1 MTSHHKALL
10 ALVLGALLIA
20 IALPDVLS
28 NYWLRVCNM
37 TVITYMC
44 VLSLFVIFGMTG
56 QISFAQAGFWGF
68 GAYITAIFTV
78 KLGIAPLPALIASGL
93 GTAAFAAI
101 LGAVLFRLQGHYFG
115 FATIGVVMILNG
127 LFQNWKPV
135 TGGADGIAD
144 IPTFGVLGFEFHSEA
159 SLFYLS
165 IGVATAISVATFL
178 IHDSALGRAFM
189 AIRDNE
195 IAAKCMGVNSYRVKI
210 TAYAISGLYCGVA
223 GALFAFISNYI
234 SATTFTFN
242 QSALYLVMLMLGGY
256 QALWGPIVGTT
267 LLMMLPEWFRFLQE
281 YILLIYGLGIMLLM
295 VVMPEGLLG
304 GGRQLI
310 EHLRNKR
317 KGGGDA
323 VEH

>member
-1 MTSHHKALL
+1 MRRK
-10 ALVLGALLIA
+10 LIK
-20 IALPDVLS
+20 I
-28 NYWLRVCNM
+28 
-37 TVITYMC
+37 
-44 VLSLFVIFGMTG
+44 
-56 QISFAQAGFWGF
+56 AQAFF
-68 GAYITAIFTV
+68 G
-78 KLGIAPLPALIASGL
+78 
-93 GTAAFAAI
+93 
-101 LGAVLFRLQGHYFG
+101 
-115 FATIGVVMILNG
+115 ATIGVVMILNG

-144 IPTFGVLGFEFHSEA
+144 IPTFSLLGWEAQTEA
-159 SLFYLS
+159 SLFHLALG
-165 IGVATAISVATFL
+165 IATAISIATFL

-195 IAAKCMGVNSYRVKI
+195 IAAKCMGVDSYRVKI
-210 TAYAISGLYCGVA
+210 IAYAISGLYCGVA
-223 GALFAFISNYI
+223 GALFAFMSNYI

-304 GGRQLI
+304 GGRQLV
-310 EHLRNKR
+310 EYFRNKR